1 MARARSKHDN
11 ASAVPV
17 AEARRLLEEL
27 RKERQLPARGTTA
40 SADSML
46 DMLDE
51 MINGGSIAFA
61 ANQLVKWARTFP
73 TREDAEATHPW
84 HDWDESRVTAIW
96 ESVAISG
103 WTISHTASRYGT
115 TYAIV
120 DDIVTTRRRQI
131 KRGNA

>member
-51 MINGGSIAFA
+51 VINGGGIAFA

-84 HDWDESRVTAIW
+84 HDWMSRVSPPSGSPSRSAAGRSATPPRATAPPTR
-96 ESVAISG
+96 SS
-103 WTISHTASRYGT
+103 T
-115 TYAIV
+115 TS
-120 DDIVTTRRRQI
+120 
-131 KRGNA
+131 